1 MDVVLANQAWL
12 KPLAK
17 IPLSLWRTLLMLLA
31 VAWLAWVL
39 AKLLWLIY
47 DGFSYQPPQAA
58 PNATPVLVKRSVDI
72 TALID
77 AHLFGEAGAVIDN
90 GPQEIAE
97 TTVALK
103 LVGVYGASDE
113 SKASAIVEQPGGQQ
127 DLVQVGDAMPG
138 NNGTLKQVFGDRIVF
153 DRGGRLETLR
163 MEDATAQLAN
173 QIQTSNANIVATG
186 ATVDHRK
193 DAQLAARLS
202 EVRQKFHNDPS
213 SIADLISIEPVSTG
227 GGGLRGY
234 RVGPG
239 KDRKLF
245 ARAGLQRNDL
255 LRAVNGISL
264 DDPQQAMGLMN
275 ELQNANEISLTID
288 RGGQILTV
296 QLPLSQP

>member
-1 MDVVLANQAWL
+1 MDVVVASSAWL
-12 KPLAK
+12 KPLQRV
-17 IPLSLWRTLLMLLA
+17 PLSIWRALA
-31 VAWLAWVL
+31 MVL
-39 AKLLWLIY
+39 AIAWFCWGVVALAWLIY
-47 DGFSYQPPQAA
+47 DAVTWRA
-58 PNATPVLVKRSVDI
+58 PVAVADSTPVLVKRSVDI

-77 AHLFGEAGAVIDN
+77 AHIFGAADVVKDDA
-90 GPQEIAE
+90 PQEIAE

-127 DLVQVGDAMPG
+127 DVVFVGGTMPG

-163 MEDATAQLAN
+163 MEDATAQLAH
-173 QIQTSNANIVATG
+173 QLQTSSDNLVATS

-193 DAQLAARLS
+193 DAQLAARLA
-202 EVRQKFHNDPS
+202 ELRQQFQNDPA
-213 SIADLISIEPVSTG
+213 SIADLITIEPVSTG
-227 GGGLRGY
+227 DGGLRGY
-234 RVGPG
+234 RVTPG

-255 LRAVNGISL
+255 LRAVNGVSL
-264 DDPQQAMGLMN
+264 DDPKQALGLMN

-288 RGGQILTV
+288 RGGQIMTV
-296 QLPLSQP
+296 QLPLSQR

>member
-1 MDVVLANQAWL
+1 MDAVLANQAWL
-12 KPLAK
+12 KPLRA
-17 IPLSLWRTLLMLLA
+17 IPTTLWRTLLLL
-31 VAWLAWVL
+31 VALCWLTWAL
-39 AKLLWLIY
+39 AKLIWLIY
-47 DGFSYQPPQAA
+47 DGVTWQVPQPA
-58 PNATPVLVKRSVDI
+58 PTATPVLMKRSVDI

-77 AHLFGEAGAVIDN
+77 AHVFGEVGVVKEE
-90 GPQEIAE
+90 GTQEIAE

-127 DLVQVGDAMPG
+127 DVVFNGGAMPG
-138 NNGTLKQVFGDRIVF
+138 NNGTLKQVFADRIVF

-173 QIQTSNANIVATG
+173 QIQTSSDNLVATS

-193 DAQLAARLS
+193 DAQLAARLA
-202 EVRQKFHNDPS
+202 EVRQQFHNDPS

-227 GGGLRGY
+227 SGGLRGY

-264 DDPQQAMGLMN
+264 DDPQQAYGIMN
-275 ELQNANEISLTID
+275 ELQNAGELTLTID